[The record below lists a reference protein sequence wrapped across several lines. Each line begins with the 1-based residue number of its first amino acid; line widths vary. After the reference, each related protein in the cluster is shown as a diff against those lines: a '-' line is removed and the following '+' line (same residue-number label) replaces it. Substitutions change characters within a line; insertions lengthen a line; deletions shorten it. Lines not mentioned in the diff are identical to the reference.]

1 MPPRGRKRKVGVAP
15 APEPGQ
21 VDDGDKT
28 DDKEEEEAENNNEEA
43 ASSSTKKARVDSNA
57 VHKEFNQTCVTKLV
71 TTGKKQR
78 EVMDDF
84 GIRHKVNYVCTD
96 NGANIKKAMTDL
108 GPSVAAKQELH
119 RLCC

>member
-15 APEPGQ
+15 APAPEPGQ

-28 DDKEEEEAENNNEEA
+28 DNKEEEAENNNEEA

-71 TTGKKQR
+71 TTGKKQK
-78 EVMDDF
+78 EVMDEF
-84 GIRHKVNYVCTD
+84 GICHKVNYVCTD

-119 RLCC
+119 RLC